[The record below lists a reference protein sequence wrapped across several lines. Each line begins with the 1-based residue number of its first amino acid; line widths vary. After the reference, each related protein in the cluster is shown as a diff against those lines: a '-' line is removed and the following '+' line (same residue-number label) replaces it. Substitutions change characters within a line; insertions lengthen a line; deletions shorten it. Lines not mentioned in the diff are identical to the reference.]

1 MHPQCPIFDE
11 KSEGLI
17 FSAVKMPIMKLGLIA
32 CLNRPTQLYH
42 IAKPIVEKK
51 KWTEFDSKDSYL
63 KQINPEY
70 KSSWVS
76 IRKTLLKLARRTA
89 R

>member
-1 MHPQCPIFDE
+1 
-11 KSEGLI
+11 
-17 FSAVKMPIMKLGLIA
+17 MPIMKLGLIA

-63 KQINPEY
+63 KQINPEAEY
-70 KSSWVS
+70 LGINPCLSNDGSRLVYVCRDEKFLSHS
-76 IRKTLLKLARRTA
+76 TCF
-89 R
+89 